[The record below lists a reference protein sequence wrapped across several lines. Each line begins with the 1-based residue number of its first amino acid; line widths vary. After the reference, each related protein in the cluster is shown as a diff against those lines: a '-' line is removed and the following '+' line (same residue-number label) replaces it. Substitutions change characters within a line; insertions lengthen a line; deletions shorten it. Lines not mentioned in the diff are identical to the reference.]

1 MINSPVY
8 TGVFVFTK
16 KSLDI
21 KIQEK
26 PVLNY
31 QFITTN
37 TALEDVCKAAS
48 EVSQIALDTE
58 FVRIRTYYPH
68 LGLIQMYDGK
78 QISLIDP
85 LTITEW
91 TPFVELL
98 TNPAVLKYLHAG
110 SEDLEVFSHQF
121 GCVPTPMIDTQVVAA
136 FLGYPISC
144 GFATLV
150 EKYEHIALDKSESR
164 TDWLAR
170 PLTEK
175 QCQYASGDV
184 FYLLPL
190 AKKLI
195 AQAQEAGYMDAI
207 VDECEMIAE
216 RRQETVSPELAYRD
230 IGNAWQLRGQQLACL
245 KMLAEWRL
253 NQARARDMALN
264 FVVREEHLW
273 SVARYLPTS
282 LAELDA
288 LSLSGQEIRCHG
300 RRLLDFVAKAKQIKD
315 EDCPEPIG
323 NLIEQ
328 PNYKKAFKA
337 IKTVIQEVSEG
348 QRYNPELLASRRQ
361 INQLL
366 NIHWK
371 IKTGEPELLSRW
383 RKALLAE
390 KITAILAQYP

>member
-21 KIQEK
+21 KTQEK

-37 TALEDVCKAAS
+37 TVLEDVCKAAS

>member
-21 KIQEK
+21 KTQEK

-37 TALEDVCKAAS
+37 TALEDVCKVAS

>member
-21 KIQEK
+21 KTQEK

-300 RRLLDFVAKAKQIKD
+300 RCLLDFVAKAKQIKD

>member
-21 KIQEK
+21 KTQEK

-68 LGLIQMYDGK
+68 LGLIQMFDGK

-121 GCVPTPMIDTQVVAA
+121 GYVPTPMIDTQVVAA

>member
-21 KIQEK
+21 KTQEK

-37 TALEDVCKAAS
+37 TALEDVCKALS

>member
-1 MINSPVY
+1 M
-8 TGVFVFTK
+8 
-16 KSLDI
+16 
-21 KIQEK
+21 
-26 PVLNY
+26 NY

-58 FVRIRTYYPH
+58 FVRIRTCYPH

>member
-21 KIQEK
+21 KTQEK

-371 IKTGEPELLSRW
+371 IKKGEPELLSRW

>member
-21 KIQEK
+21 KTQEK

-371 IKTGEPELLSRW
+371 IKTGESELLSRW

>member
-21 KIQEK
+21 KTQEK

-78 QISLIDP
+78 QISLIDS

-98 TNPAVLKYLHAG
+98 TNPTVLKYLHAG

>member
-216 RRQETVSPELAYRD
+216 RRQETVSPKLAYRD

>member
-21 KIQEK
+21 KTQEK

-110 SEDLEVFSHQF
+110 REDLEVFSHQF

>member
-21 KIQEK
+21 KTQEK

-121 GCVPTPMIDTQVVAA
+121 GCVPTPMIDTQVLAA

>member
-21 KIQEK
+21 KTQEK

-98 TNPAVLKYLHAG
+98 TNPTVLKYLHAG

-195 AQAQEAGYMDAI
+195 AQAQEAGYM
-207 VDECEMIAE
+207 
-216 RRQETVSPELAYRD
+216 T
-230 IGNAWQLRGQQLACL
+230 
-245 KMLAEWRL
+245 
-253 NQARARDMALN
+253 
-264 FVVREEHLW
+264 
-273 SVARYLPTS
+273 
-282 LAELDA
+282 
-288 LSLSGQEIRCHG
+288 
-300 RRLLDFVAKAKQIKD
+300 RLLMSVK
-315 EDCPEPIG
+315 
-323 NLIEQ
+323 
-328 PNYKKAFKA
+328 
-337 IKTVIQEVSEG
+337 
-348 QRYNPELLASRRQ
+348 
-361 INQLL
+361 
-366 NIHWK
+366 
-371 IKTGEPELLSRW
+371 
-383 RKALLAE
+383 
-390 KITAILAQYP
+390 

>member
-21 KIQEK
+21 KTQEK

>member
-1 MINSPVY
+1 MIKSPVY

-21 KIQEK
+21 KTQEK

>member
-21 KIQEK
+21 KTQEK

-371 IKTGEPELLSRW
+371 IKTGDPELLSRW

>member
-21 KIQEK
+21 KTQEK

-58 FVRIRTYYPH
+58 FIRIRTYYPH

>member
-21 KIQEK
+21 KTQEK

-121 GCVPTPMIDTQVVAA
+121 GCIPTPMIDTQVVAA

>member
-21 KIQEK
+21 KTQEK

-37 TALEDVCKAAS
+37 TALEDVCKAVS

>member
-21 KIQEK
+21 KTQEK

-68 LGLIQMYDGK
+68 LGLIQMCDGK

>member
-21 KIQEK
+21 KTQEK

-121 GCVPTPMIDTQVVAA
+121 GCVPTPMVDTQVVAA

>member
-21 KIQEK
+21 KTQEK

-245 KMLAEWRL
+245 KMFAEWRL

>member
-1 MINSPVY
+1 MSLR
-8 TGVFVFTK
+8 K
-16 KSLDI
+16 KSFDI
-21 KIQEK
+21 KTQEK

>member
-21 KIQEK
+21 KTQEK

-245 KMLAEWRL
+245 KMLAEWHL

>member
-21 KIQEK
+21 KTQEK

-253 NQARARDMALN
+253 NQARARDIALN

>member
-21 KIQEK
+21 KTQEK

-328 PNYKKAFKA
+328 PNYKKVFKA

-371 IKTGEPELLSRW
+371 IKKGEPELLSRW

>member
-21 KIQEK
+21 KTQEK

-48 EVSQIALDTE
+48 EVSEIALDTE

>member
-78 QISLIDP
+78 QISLIDS

>member
-21 KIQEK
+21 KTQEK

-68 LGLIQMYDGK
+68 LGLIQMFDGK

-300 RRLLDFVAKAKQIKD
+300 RGLLDFVAKAKQIKD

>member
-21 KIQEK
+21 KTQEK

-300 RRLLDFVAKAKQIKD
+300 RRLLDFVAKAKRIKD

>member
-21 KIQEK
+21 KTQEK

-31 QFITTN
+31 KFITTN

>member
-1 MINSPVY
+1 M
-8 TGVFVFTK
+8 
-16 KSLDI
+16 
-21 KIQEK
+21 
-26 PVLNY
+26 NY

-98 TNPAVLKYLHAG
+98 TNPTVLKYLHAG

-150 EKYEHIALDKSESR
+150 EKYEHIAIDKSESR

-315 EDCPEPIG
+315 EACPEPIG

>member
-21 KIQEK
+21 KTQEK

-48 EVSQIALDTE
+48 DTE

>member
-21 KIQEK
+21 KTQEK

-68 LGLIQMYDGK
+68 LGLIQMFDGK

-230 IGNAWQLRGQQLACL
+230 IGNAWQLRVQQLACL

>member
-1 MINSPVY
+1 M
-8 TGVFVFTK
+8 
-16 KSLDI
+16 
-21 KIQEK
+21 
-26 PVLNY
+26 NY

-68 LGLIQMYDGK
+68 LGLIQMYDDK

-85 LTITEW
+85 LAITEW

>member
-1 MINSPVY
+1 M
-8 TGVFVFTK
+8 FVFTK

-21 KIQEK
+21 KTQEK

>member
-21 KIQEK
+21 KTQEK

-230 IGNAWQLRGQQLACL
+230 IGNAWQLRGKQLACL